1 MTPKKA
7 LLFQTG
13 IEALLPILGYFYW
26 KWDASFILMFYLI
39 DWILFWVLTL
49 FKARKRI
56 DFSGNETEKQVASKH
71 LAIAFLCILST
82 SLAVFFTLPN
92 MHEGFSW
99 TERIWA
105 FLSYSDMGIQQ
116 GFVLIPLMVLSGYLT
131 YKQQFLLPQLF
142 RKYPVSQFTQESVK
156 QGMILVFA
164 FGMSL
169 LISHFV
175 QIPDEALLFGTVLG
189 VVIYR
194 LITRGKFLFR

>member
-7 LLFQTG
+7 LFVQTL

-26 KWDASFILMFYLI
+26 KWDASFILLFYLI
-39 DWILFWVLTL
+39 DWLLFWVLTI

-56 DFSGNETEKQVASKH
+56 QFSENTSEKQ
-71 LAIAFLCILST
+71 LANRQLSIAFLCILST
-82 SLAVFFTLPN
+82 SLAVFYILPN
-92 MHEGFSW
+92 IHDTFSW

-116 GFVLIPLMVLSGYLT
+116 GFILIPLMVLSGYMT

-142 RKYPVSQFTQESVK
+142 RKYPVSYFTRESVK
-156 QGMILVFA
+156 QGILLSFT
-164 FGMSL
+164 FGLVL
-169 LISHFV
+169 LLSYFITF
-175 QIPDEALLFGTVLG
+175 PDEVLLFGTVLG

-194 LITRGKFLFR
+194 LINRSTLLS

>member
-1 MTPKKA
+1 MTPQKA
-7 LLFQTG
+7 IIFQTCV
-13 IEALLPILGYFYW
+13 EALLPVLGYFYW
-26 KWDASFILMFYLI
+26 SWDASFILMFYLI
-39 DWILFWVLTL
+39 DWLLFWVLTL
-49 FKARKRI
+49 FKARKRL
-56 DFSGNETEKQVASKH
+56 DFSGNETEKQVAAKH

-92 MHEGFSW
+92 IHAGFSW
-99 TERIWA
+99 AERIWA

-156 QGMILVFA
+156 QGIILSLVF
-164 FGMSL
+164 GITL
-169 LISHFV
+169 LISRFV
-175 QIPDEALLFGTVLG
+175 QIPDEVILFGTVLG

-194 LITRGKFLFR
+194 LITRGNLLFR

>member
-7 LLFQTG
+7 ILFQTC

-26 KWDASFILMFYLI
+26 NWDASFILMFYLI
-39 DWILFWVLTL
+39 DWMLFWALTL

-56 DFSGNETEKQVASKH
+56 DFSGNETEKQVAVKH
-71 LAIAFLCILST
+71 LALAFLCILST

-92 MHEGFSW
+92 IHEGFSW

-116 GFVLIPLMVLSGYLT
+116 GFILIPLMVLSGYLT

-142 RKYPVSQFTQESVK
+142 RKYPVSQFTREGVK
-156 QGMILVFA
+156 QGIILSLA
-164 FGMSL
+164 FGIVLALSYFMR
-169 LISHFV
+169 
-175 QIPDEALLFGTVLG
+175 IPDEVILFGTVLG

-194 LITRGKFLFR
+194 LITRSSLLFR

>member
-1 MTPKKA
+1 MTPKNA
-7 LLFQTG
+7 IIFQTC

-26 KWDASFILMFYLI
+26 NWDASFILMFYLI
-39 DWILFWVLTL
+39 DWVLFWVLTL

-56 DFSGNETEKQVASKH
+56 GFSGNEAEKQVAVKH

-82 SLAVFFTLPN
+82 SLAVFFTLPG
-92 MHEGFSW
+92 MHTHFSW

-142 RKYPVSQFTQESVK
+142 RKYPVSEFTKESVK
-156 QGMILVFA
+156 QGIILSLA
-164 FGMSL
+164 FGITL
-169 LISHFV
+169 LVSRFV
-175 QIPDEALLFGTVLG
+175 QIPDEVVLFGTVLG
-189 VVIYR
+189 VVTYR
-194 LITRGKFLFR
+194 LITRGNFLFR

>member
-1 MTPKKA
+1 MTPRNA
-7 LLFQTG
+7 IIFQTG

-26 KWDASFILMFYLI
+26 SWDASFILMFYLI
-39 DWILFWVLTL
+39 DWLLFWVLTL

-56 DFSGNETEKQVASKH
+56 DFSGNEVEKQVAVKH
-71 LAIAFLCILST
+71 LTIAFCCILST

-92 MHEGFSW
+92 MHTDFSW

-116 GFVLIPLMVLSGYLT
+116 GFILIPLMILSGYLT

-142 RKYPVSQFTQESVK
+142 RKYPVNQFTQESVK
-156 QGMILVFA
+156 QGIILSFA
-164 FGMSL
+164 FGITFAVSY
-169 LISHFV
+169 FV
-175 QIPDEALLFGTVLG
+175 QIPDEVMLFGTVLG

-194 LITRGKFLFR
+194 FITRGNLLFR

>member
-1 MTPKKA
+1 MTPQKA
-7 LLFQTG
+7 IIFQTC

-26 KWDASFILMFYLI
+26 SWDASFILMFYLI
-39 DWILFWVLTL
+39 DWLLFWVLTL

-56 DFSGNETEKQVASKH
+56 DFSGNGTEKQIATRH
-71 LAIAFLCILST
+71 LTIAFCCILST

-92 MHEGFSW
+92 MHPDFSW

-116 GFVLIPLMVLSGYLT
+116 GFILIPLMILSGYLT

-142 RKYPVSQFTQESVK
+142 RKYPVSQFTRESVK
-156 QGMILVFA
+156 QGIILSLA
-164 FGMSL
+164 FGVTL
-169 LISHFV
+169 LVSRFLH
-175 QIPDEALLFGTVLG
+175 IPDEVLLFGTVLG

-194 LITRGKFLFR
+194 LVTRGNLLFR